1 MPTAIESCTS
11 TVIIILIKD
20 CSRCTTGILLQYN
33 NNIDNA
39 IVNELNIMSSVSYLE
54 LKRRIEEL
62 LNRTISFDTYNVH
75 LRKML
80 KENILNKQDDGK
92 RGKHVFY
99 SLTEEAKKQIQLN
112 LLGVNP
118 EQIIFRRIYEKLDRL
133 LLEINA
139 TRNDLYE
146 RLVIM
151 VNLNLQPDVK
161 NYHLLIQ

>member
-1 MPTAIESCTS
+1 
-11 TVIIILIKD
+11 
-20 CSRCTTGILLQYN
+20 
-33 NNIDNA
+33 
-39 IVNELNIMSSVSYLE
+39 MSSVSYLE

-118 EQIIFRRIYEKLDRL
+118 EQIIFRRIYEKLFFYDVYHKSLNIISTEEELDRL